1 MPASRILVGE
11 FGRPHGV
18 RGLVHVRSY
27 TAEPAAIAAYGPL
40 SDEGGAR
47 TFALKWLAEGLVQV
61 EGIADRDAAAKLT
74 GTRLYV
80 ARDALP
86 APDEDEFYLA
96 DRIGLRAETAAGE
109 SLGTVLA
116 VEDFGAGTVVTLRD
130 ANGRDTSLPFTRAVV
145 PVVEVAA
152 GRIVVAPPAELVVA
166 PQPGDGD
173 SDDDGR
179 GEVQPGETPRPRR
192 PSMRRRS
199 GGRDA
204 A

>member
-18 RGLVHVRSY
+18 RGLIHVRSY
-27 TAEPAAIAAYGPL
+27 TAEPAAIAGYGPL

-47 TFALKWLAEGLVQV
+47 VFALKWLADGLVQV
-61 EGIADRDAAAKLT
+61 EGIADRDAAARLT

-80 ARDALP
+80 DRAALP
-86 APDEDEFYLA
+86 ETEEDEFYLS
-96 DRIGLRAETAAGE
+96 DLIGLRAETGSGE
-109 SLGTVLA
+109 NLGTVAA
-116 VEDFGAGTVVTLRD
+116 VEDFGAGSVITIRD
-130 ANGRDTSLPFTRAVV
+130 VNGRDTLLPFTRAVV

-152 GRIVVAPPAELVVA
+152 GRVVVAPPEEQTVP
-166 PQPGDGD
+166 PQPGDGAD
-173 SDDDGR
+173 
-179 GEVQPGETPRPRR
+179 EVQAGDTPRPRR

>member
-18 RGLVHVRSY
+18 RGLIHVRSY
-27 TAEPAAIAAYGPL
+27 TAEPAAMAGYGPL

-47 TFALKWLAEGLVQV
+47 RFALKWLADGLVQV

-80 ARDALP
+80 DRAALP
-86 APDEDEFYLA
+86 ETEEDEFYLS
-96 DRIGLRAETAAGE
+96 DLVGLRAETEAGE
-109 SLGTVLA
+109 VLGTVTA
-116 VEDFGAGTVVTLRD
+116 VEDFGAGSVITIRD
-130 ANGRDTSLPFTRAVV
+130 ANGRDTPLPFTRAVV
-145 PVVEVAA
+145 PVVEIAA
-152 GRIVVAPPAELVVA
+152 GRVVVVPPEEMVVP
-166 PQPGDGD
+166 PQPGEDT
-173 SDDDGR
+173 
-179 GEVQPGETPRPRR
+179 VQGGETPRPRR